1 MMVVTMDEMKSL
13 REQIKSVQAACR
25 TFRTQEGGKHW
36 EVLTGLITVINS
48 LMEAHQRQEDRLHAL
63 EAQVRDLQSRG

>member
-1 MMVVTMDEMKSL
+1 MDEMKSL
-13 REQIKSVQAACR
+13 KDQIKSVQAACR

-48 LMEAHQRQEDRLHAL
+48 LMDAHQRQEDRIHAL
-63 EAQVRDLQSRG
+63 EAALRELQSRG